1 MENKKT
7 KLTISGTTKKSIR
20 NIEFAKT
27 KGKNSVII
35 EKNKSNFIKKGS
47 SYKSSSGVVRSKNT
61 KTSFSKGT
69 PYKTPLYQ
77 KIHLLIMILKSG
89 NLLNKEPLKD

>member
-27 KGKNSVII
+27 KGKNSFKEACIFHKTMVFFLNII
-35 EKNKSNFIKKGS
+35 
-47 SYKSSSGVVRSKNT
+47 
-61 KTSFSKGT
+61 
-69 PYKTPLYQ
+69 
-77 KIHLLIMILKSG
+77 IL
-89 NLLNKEPLKD
+89 